1 MEGLDVREQ
10 STSNGT
16 SGDSIAS
23 NGAGQSV
30 ELTAEADGASLMEQ
44 FLSDPSH
51 DYKTLK
57 YGDVMEGIIM
67 HLDRDE
73 LLVDI
78 GSKAEGIVP
87 AKEYSSL
94 STEEKDKLEVGD
106 NILVFV
112 VQPENP
118 EGHPVVS
125 IDRAR
130 QEKSWRKLQ
139 EIHEANE
146 VIEAEVTN
154 YNKGGLL
161 VNLDGVRGFVPAS
174 QVSEIRGGDE
184 SSKQA
189 DMARLIGS
197 SLPLKV
203 IEINRHRNRLILS
216 ERQAIQE
223 RRDVMKERL
232 IGELKEGEVRKGRVS
247 SICDFGAFVDIGGA
261 DGLVHLSELSW
272 SRVRHPSELLKIGED
287 VDVYVLGINAQEKKI
302 ALSIKRTQAEPW
314 SRVAASYE
322 VGKLVRGTVTQLA
335 NFGAFARIEDGIEG
349 LIHVSELAD
358 ERIQHPKQVVTEA
371 QELLLR
377 IIRIDPQR
385 RRMGLSLRRA
395 LDTPDDELVS
405 VFGEGI
411 LEERDGL
418 AEKIRASLDAEGL
431 TGQMA
436 EPREPVEGESS
447 RNAGTATADSGD
459 GSARAAAQ
467 EPAVV
472 SQVAAFEERRQR
484 AEEAAQRSSR
494 QQAQRPSRPASES
507 QTFEGENLSAM
518 EIAFAMAGAPADD
531 LLSVLDD
538 DAKAPKK
545 REPRARK
552 PQPSADVASAAPSE
566 PPAAPAEMSGGGSGS
581 DASAEGQTAS
591 GSSGEPESQTED
603 VVDSSTVASL
613 EGRAEIVA
621 PAGSEAAAGI
631 AGIETQ
637 AELDS
642 VTATESTDR
651 EAPATPR
658 DAATESETVM
668 PAGPEAAAGTVE
680 TDTLAELDSVT
691 PTDSA
696 DGQASASPLEA
707 DPETEKVVPA
717 GPETASGGIEPEA
730 LTESSRETDA
740 SSDEVAAL
748 ETVESPPQSGGGE
761 TEDETDFTTQTESE
775 VVAPAGPEAAG
786 VDADTESPDNAEQ
799 H

>member
-1 MEGLDVREQ
+1 MDGTDVREQ
-10 STSNGT
+10 ANGNGVSAPSN
-16 SGDSIAS
+16 DVAE
-23 NGAGQSV
+23 Q
-30 ELTAEADGASLMEQ
+30 ELADGLSLMEQ

-94 STEEKDKLEVGD
+94 SAEEKDKLEVGD
-106 NILVFV
+106 SILVFV

-130 QEKSWRKLQ
+130 QEKSWRRLQ

-189 DMARLIGS
+189 DMARLIGT

-232 IGELKEGEVRKGRVS
+232 IEELNEGEIRKGRVS

-272 SRVRHPSELLKIGED
+272 SRVRHPSELLKIGEE
-287 VDVYVLGINAQEKKI
+287 VDVYVLGINAPETKI

-314 SRVAASYE
+314 SRVASSYE

-358 ERIQHPKQVVTEA
+358 ERIQHPKQVVSEG

-405 VFGEGI
+405 VFGDGI
-411 LEERDGL
+411 LEERDAL
-418 AEKIRASLDAEGL
+418 VQKIREALEAEGL
-431 TGQMA
+431 TGQFA
-436 EPREPVEGESS
+436 EPRSDDAETGDSATTEVAASAPAPVI
-447 RNAGTATADSGD
+447 DK
-459 GSARAAAQ
+459 
-467 EPAVV
+467 
-472 SQVAAFEERRQR
+472 VAAFEERQQR
-484 AEEAAQRSSR
+484 AEEAAQASRRESR
-494 QQAQRPSRPASES
+494 QASQRQSRQSDSASS
-507 QTFEGENLSAM
+507 FEGEEMSAM
-518 EIAFAMAGAPADD
+518 AMAFALAGAPDGIISEEPAAEEAQAD
-531 LLSVLDD
+531 S
-538 DAKAPKK
+538 AKAEK
-545 REPRARK
+545 
-552 PQPSADVASAAPSE
+552 
-566 PPAAPAEMSGGGSGS
+566 APA
-581 DASAEGQTAS
+581 DT
-591 GSSGEPESQTED
+591 D
-603 VVDSSTVASL
+603 VV
-613 EGRAEIVA
+613 
-621 PAGSEAAAGI
+621 AGTNEAA
-631 AGIETQ
+631 
-637 AELDS
+637 
-642 VTATESTDR
+642 
-651 EAPATPR
+651 
-658 DAATESETVM
+658 
-668 PAGPEAAAGTVE
+668 PEAAAEAVTEPVAAEATPVE
-680 TDTLAELDSVT
+680 
-691 PTDSA
+691 
-696 DGQASASPLEA
+696 ASAEA
-707 DPETEKVVPA
+707 QESAAPGNSRLPAEGEGTDWVAGDGTDAVPDGFSIKGNA
-717 GPETASGGIEPEA
+717 
-730 LTESSRETDA
+730 SSRIYHP
-740 SSDEVAAL
+740 
-748 ETVESPPQSGGGE
+748 VESPSYDN
-761 TEDETDFTTQTESE
+761 T
-775 VVAPAGPEAAG
+775 VAEIYFATPEAAEKEG
-786 VDADTESPDNAEQ
+786 YRLPKNMQRAAAGAAGGAPSTSSEDDAS
-799 H
+799 